1 MLTAKKKLSV
11 REVVP
16 KSSSSIFFYDAQEWL
31 KQNAKIV
38 GGVALAIVAIVA
50 FWYWNSSNNAADDLE
65 ANRQLRQVMPL
76 YQQQQYKLAIT
87 GDPNQQIPG
96 LKQIVESYDGTPT
109 GQIAMIYLGNAYLYT
124 DELDKALAVFDDAS
138 PDSDMLNAAAV
149 AGKAAV
155 YEAKK
160 NWTEAASL
168 FEKASEMFEN
178 DLLTSGRQL
187 SAGRAY
193 ALAGNKEK
201 AKAMFELVKESKST
215 RYHQDADRLLAQYQ
229 LVQE

>member
-16 KSSSSIFFYDAQEWL
+16 KSSSSIFFYEAQDWL

-38 GGVALAIVAIVA
+38 GGVVLAIVAIVVL
-50 FWYWNSSNNAADDLE
+50 WYFYTTGKAADDLE
-65 ANRQLRQVMPL
+65 ANRQLRMVMPL
-76 YQQQQYKLAIT
+76 YQQQQYKLAIS
-87 GDPNQQIPG
+87 GDPNQGVPG
-96 LKQIVESYDGTPT
+96 LAQIVDKYDGTST
-109 GQIAMIYLGNAYLYT
+109 GQTAMIYLGNAYLYT
-124 DELDKALAVFDDAS
+124 DELDKALATFEDAS
-138 PDSDMLNAAAV
+138 PDSDMLSAAAV
-149 AGKAAV
+149 AGQAAV

-160 NWTEAASL
+160 KWAEAAPL
-168 FEKASEMFEN
+168 FEKAATIFEN
-178 DLLTSGRQL
+178 DLLTSSRQL

-193 ALAGNKEK
+193 ALAGDKDK

-215 RYHQDADRLLAQYQ
+215 RYHQDAERLLVQFD